1 MIRKLFFVFVLF
13 ISTYANTT
21 EYNSKSAIINIKHG
35 YQLGDLIIVEDQIT
49 ANVPFQVEPKLLTTK
64 NSGIRLVGQMSFK
77 EGNDGTYT
85 FFNKVTYQIFHR
97 SKGMQY
103 LLPTHI
109 YKIGDENVEVPA
121 TSYWFSRIASSGL
134 NEVLLNAL
142 GQVKPDAIKH
152 NGIYFYLLVALSFF
166 TLLIVL
172 YKKID
177 LSFIERM
184 NGPFTKANKKIKFLH
199 VTNNQDSYN
208 EAILILLDACNK
220 SFGGNV
226 NASNVDDLIPL
237 HSKYHSI
244 KYAIKSFINLTSS
257 EIYSSRT
264 YYSKE
269 RFDDI
274 YNLVQVLRVI
284 ERRL

>member
-1 MIRKLFFVFVLF
+1 MIRKLFFIILLF
-13 ISTYANTT
+13 ISTYGNVT
-21 EYNSKSAIINIKHG
+21 EYNLKNNIINIKHG
-35 YQLGDLIIVEDQIT
+35 YQLGDLIVVEDQIT
-49 ANVPFQVEPKLLTTK
+49 ANAPFQVEPKLLTTK
-64 NSGIRLVGQMSFK
+64 NSGIRLIGQKSFK
-77 EGNDGTYT
+77 ESNDGTYI

-97 SKGMQY
+97 SKGKQY
-103 LLPTHI
+103 LLPTHT
-109 YKIGDENVEVPA
+109 YKIGDETIEVPA
-121 TSYWFSRIASSGL
+121 TSYWFSRIASSDL
-134 NEVLLNAL
+134 NDVLLNAL
-142 GQVKPDAIKH
+142 GQVKPDSIRYSW
-152 NGIYFYLLVALSFF
+152 IYFYLLVVLAFF

-172 YKKID
+172 YKKMD
-177 LSFIERM
+177 LTFIERM

-220 SFGGNV
+220 SFGENV
-226 NASNVDDLIPL
+226 SMSNIDDLIPV

-244 KYAIKSFINLTSS
+244 KYPIKSFINLTSS